1 LRFSLI
7 SPYEKLDQKILGIF
21 DAIGDL
27 TIFTWGMPEIEIVYS
42 DIEGKHHVSSMP
54 LEKYDHIA
62 SIYPFDC
69 DVIAIGNEPAFDE
82 SIRFFEKAKGKN
94 TIFFINYDDLNFY
107 SLYRG
112 IGGMQNIDEIM
123 ALSILDFGI
132 YGKKLI
138 QIVKDN
144 ESEEVAKELLEEISL
159 MNYLL
164 KYSAGCLVTNN
175 VLYNDIVNSIN
186 SHVENSSESY
196 LPGGIFALDE
206 NTAVNLKSWLIDEEH
221 RFDRYRDDFMGFQF
235 IIKEIISVLDQ
246 KEYQDMLT
254 NGVIRDMVRDTM
266 ELLQE

>member
-1 LRFSLI
+1 MRFSLI

-54 LEKYDHIA
+54 LEKYDHIE

-94 TIFFINYDDLNFY
+94 TIFFISYDDINFY

-144 ESEEVAKELLEEISL
+144 ESEEIAKNLLKEVSL
-159 MNYLL
+159 INYLL
-164 KYSAGCLVTNN
+164 KYSAGCLVVDEASYNKFIQR
-175 VLYNDIVNSIN
+175 VSHLYGDDETQRSIN
-186 SHVENSSESY
+186 GLFKLDDEVEVK
-196 LPGGIFALDE
+196 LRR
-206 NTAVNLKSWLIDEEH
+206 WLVEGEYADGKDNE
-221 RFDRYRDDFMGFQF
+221 DRAAFQF
-235 IIKEIISVLDQ
+235 IINEIAGVLIQ
-246 KEYQDMLT
+246 KEYKDMLVE
-254 NGVIRDMVRDTM
+254 NVIRDIIRDTKEM
-266 ELLQE
+266 LF

>member
-1 LRFSLI
+1 MRFSLI

-54 LEKYDHIA
+54 IEKYDHIE

-144 ESEEVAKELLEEISL
+144 ESEKIANNLLKEISL

-164 KYSAGCLVTNN
+164 KYSAGCLV
-175 VLYNDIVNSIN
+175 VDEALYNKFIQRVGHLYGDDDTQRSIN
-186 SHVENSSESY
+186 GLFKLDDEVKVKLRRWLVEGEYADGKDNE
-196 LPGGIFALDE
+196 
-206 NTAVNLKSWLIDEEH
+206 
-221 RFDRYRDDFMGFQF
+221 DRAAFQF
-235 IIKEIISVLDQ
+235 IINEIAGVLIQ
-246 KEYQDMLT
+246 KEYKDMLVE
-254 NGVIRDMVRDTM
+254 NVIRDIIRDTKEM
-266 ELLQE
+266 L